1 MSLLIYGDLD
11 YYDNV
16 ICQPSLFAHIN
27 SRYHAFKLEVLKDS
41 HCETAQFWARYM
53 DIIQMVLTLIRATW
67 KTFLKCMSALSVCLV
82 HCTQSQQLRTIC
94 TCVTD
99 YTHNLSD
106 THHRCRELQQNGFSV
121 SQSLVLCLRN
131 AFDITIRQTIKRY
144 YRLQQLELHFL
155 LQMEWCITHHI
166 RAQYI
171 ETTLQCTEMKYSIC
185 SDAK

>member
-1 MSLLIYGDLD
+1 ME
-11 YYDNV
+11 
-16 ICQPSLFAHIN
+16 C
-27 SRYHAFKLEVLKDS
+27 LKDS

-53 DIIQMVLTLIRATW
+53 DMIQMVLTLIRATR
-67 KTFLKCMSALSVCLV
+67 KTTLNCMSSLSLCLV
-82 HCTQSQQLRTIC
+82 PNVHCKRSQQLRTIC

-99 YTHNLSD
+99 YTHKFD
-106 THHRCRELQQNGFSV
+106 THRRCKELLEQSGFSV
-121 SQSLVLCLRN
+121 SQPLVLCLRN

-144 YRLQQLELHFL
+144 YRLQQLELRFV

>member
-1 MSLLIYGDLD
+1 M
-11 YYDNV
+11 
-16 ICQPSLFAHIN
+16 
-27 SRYHAFKLEVLKDS
+27 
-41 HCETAQFWARYM
+41 
-53 DIIQMVLTLIRATW
+53 LTLIRGTSEI
-67 KTFLKCMSALSVCLV
+67 TLDCMSALSVCLVPKV

-106 THHRCRELQQNGFSV
+106 TPHRCQELQQNGFSV

-144 YRLQQLELHFL
+144 YRLQQLELHFV

-166 RAQYI
+166 IAQYI
-171 ETTLQCTEMKYSIC
+171 ETSLQWTEMKYSIC